1 MRQLPFQIFEKDVS
15 ENGTHETINSLF
27 DLSNS
32 KQGRLLWKT
41 EIENVNI
48 LLNILD
54 MNIEKGYE
62 FVKLYLE
69 SYNEKKKFWD
79 FINMIKIYSNKI
91 STDFIYTVLIKI
103 NQTTSI
109 FSIQLLQEWLSLEES
124 FLRKNEETSYRI
136 NFPGIVDDKNWTTIL
151 PYSLEE
157 LQELKINSLIKD
169 INKECNR
176 LC

>member
-1 MRQLPFQIFEKDVS
+1 MEDS
-15 ENGTHETINSLF
+15 YG
-27 DLSNS
+27 
-32 KQGRLLWKT
+32 KQ

-48 LLNILD
+48 LLDILGMD
-54 MNIEKGYE
+54 IEKGYE
-62 FVKLYLE
+62 IAELYME
-69 SYNEKKKFWD
+69 CYNEKKKFWD

-91 STDFIYTVLIKI
+91 STDFIYNVLIKI

-124 FLRKNEETSYRI
+124 FLRKNEETCYRI
-136 NFPGIVDDKNWTTIL
+136 NFPGIVDDRNWTTVL

-169 INKECNR
+169 INKDCNR
-176 LC
+176 IC